1 MEINQFYNE
10 DCFVTIER
18 MKEEYIHPNVV
29 LTSPPYNMTKRKG
42 GVSDT
47 GRYDV
52 YMDFKPTGEYIKN
65 TVKLFNGLDDI
76 VQPDGTILF
85 NFSYSIENP
94 SLPYQLVNAIVEETE
109 WEVVDT
115 IIWQKNN
122 GIPFPA
128 NPRRLSRIWEF
139 VFVFAR
145 KSEIGTY
152 FINKKVTKIAEKTKQ
167 KYYEI
172 YYNWIKAKN
181 NDGSTPKLN
190 QATYSTDLCKQLLSL
205 YSDKDFLVYDPY
217 MGTGTTAN
225 ACKELGMNYIGSEI
239 SKAQVDYSIE
249 RLSKNGSTTK

>member
-1 MEINQFYNE
+1 MNINYFYNE
-10 DCFVTIER
+10 DCKVTIER
-18 MKEEYIHPNVV
+18 MKQECVHPNVV
-29 LTSPPYNMTKRKG
+29 LTSPPYNMAKRKG

-52 YMDFKPTGEYIKN
+52 YQDFKPTEEYIEN
-65 TVKLFNGLDDI
+65 TVKLFGKLNEVI
-76 VQPDGTILF
+76 ASNGTILY
-85 NFSYSIENP
+85 NFSYSVENP
-94 SLPYQLVNAIVEETE
+94 SLPYQLVNAIVADTE

-115 IIWQKNN
+115 IIWQKSN

-145 KSEIGTY
+145 KSEINTY
-152 FINKKVTKIAEKTKQ
+152 FVNKKVTKVSEKTKQ
-167 KYYEI
+167 KYYQI
-172 YYNWIKAKN
+172 YYNWIKSKN
-181 NDGSTPKLN
+181 NDNSTPQLN

-205 YSDKDFLVYDPY
+205 YGDKDLLVYDPF

-249 RLSKNGSTTK
+249 RLKNNGQTK

>member
-1 MEINQFYNE
+1 MEVNYFYNE
-10 DCFVTIER
+10 DCKVTIER
-18 MKEEYIHPNVV
+18 MKSYDVHPNVV

-52 YMDFKPTGEYIKN
+52 YLDFLPTEDYIDN
-65 TVKLFNGLDDI
+65 TVDLFNMLDEVI
-76 VQPDGTILF
+76 VANGTILY

-94 SLPYQLVNAIVEETE
+94 SLPYQMVSSIVANTE

-115 IIWQKNN
+115 IIWQKSN
-122 GIPFPA
+122 GIPFAA

-139 VFVFAR
+139 VFIFAR
-145 KSEIGTY
+145 KREKDTY
-152 FINKKVTKIAEKTKQ
+152 FVNKKVTKIAEKTKQ
-167 KYYEI
+167 KYYQI

-181 NDGSTPKLN
+181 NDCSTPKLN
-190 QATYSTDLCKQLLSL
+190 QATYSTELCKHLLSL

-225 ACKELGMNYIGSEI
+225 ACKELGMKYIGSEI
-239 SKAQVDYSIE
+239 SKAQVEYSIQ
-249 RLSKNGSTTK
+249 RLKDNGTTE